1 VSRYLVVSDEH
12 GGGVE
17 SPAEAGA
24 AVPLKIF
31 INYRREEASFPAHRL
46 YEDLAE
52 CFGEDQVF
60 IDVDTI
66 EPGLPFD
73 EVIER
78 EVSSCDVLLAMIGP
92 NWLELADHTGRR
104 RLDKPDDY
112 VRLELEAALGRGT
125 RVIPA
130 LLREAVPLSSDQLPE
145 SLQRLARLQAL
156 PLSDDRRWREDVERL
171 IRLLR
176 KLPEAK
182 VEAAAQAAGQ
192 QRLERERVA
201 REAAEEAAREQA
213 EHERLELERQQLA
226 ETVTREKPSPIP
238 ETVVRPQPTPPAEE
252 KPAARAPLPTTVS
265 GPVVSAKSSE
275 TVLSEQPVVPAK
287 SPETVRSGRRSA
299 GERREGGLSKRTLLL
314 AAALLSVALLVAGG
328 AYALLGGSK
337 GNTTAADVTPPPAR
351 PQAAPPPPA
360 QPRCRVPEVRGL
372 KRFAAKRK
380 LARGDC
386 ALGRVDY
393 RYSSRVASGRIAAQT
408 PRPGSRLKEER
419 RVRVVLS
426 KGPRPEPPP
435 VQPQPPSV
443 QPQPQAPQ
451 PQPPP
456 TPRCPGGRCPIAPPP
471 PPQCPGGRCPG

>member
-1 VSRYLVVSDEH
+1 MSRYLVVSDEH

-130 LLREAVPLSSDQLPE
+130 LLREAVPPSSDQLPE

-176 KLPEAK
+176 KLQEAK
-182 VEAAAQAAGQ
+182 AEAAAQAAGQ
-192 QRLERERVA
+192 QQLEQERVA
-201 REAAEEAAREQA
+201 QEAAEEAASEQA
-213 EHERLELERQQLA
+213 EHERLERERQQREHEAREEAARLGREREEREVDEQAATERVKREEAELA
-226 ETVTREKPSPIP
+226 ERQLAERRAGEQAERERRKLD
-238 ETVVRPQPTPPAEE
+238 EQARPT
-252 KPAARAPLPTTVS
+252 
-265 GPVVSAKSSE
+265 
-275 TVLSEQPVVPAK
+275 
-287 SPETVRSGRRSA
+287 A
-299 GERREGGLSKRTLLL
+299 GER
-314 AAALLSVALLVAGG
+314 
-328 AYALLGGSK
+328 
-337 GNTTAADVTPPPAR
+337 
-351 PQAAPPPPA
+351 
-360 QPRCRVPEVRGL
+360 
-372 KRFAAKRK
+372 AAKEPRRTRAAQAV
-380 LARGDC
+380 ARQTNG
-386 ALGRVDY
+386 
-393 RYSSRVASGRIAAQT
+393 SRRTVRRIAAS
-408 PRPGSRLKEER
+408 GI
-419 RVRVVLS
+419 
-426 KGPRPEPPP
+426 GMPE
-435 VQPQPPSV
+435 
-443 QPQPQAPQ
+443 
-451 PQPPP
+451 
-456 TPRCPGGRCPIAPPP
+456 GG
-471 PPQCPGGRCPG
+471 GGV